1 MCVQLFLDVEALGAQ
16 LREVGVEV
24 GDAPRLADYCAL
36 RDAVRPDL
44 TLMESIGGAA

>member
-16 LREVGVEV
+16 LREVGV
-24 GDAPRLADYCAL
+24 DTPRLAYYCAL